1 MSISKDLLTTILGGI
16 LAASLAAK
24 EYIASNSLVDIG
36 LNFWVGIVGAVG
48 VAVFG
53 YWSKKGE

>member
-1 MSISKDLLTTILGGI
+1 MSKDLLTTIVGVLG
-16 LAASLAAK
+16 AAALAAK
-24 EYIASNSLVDIG
+24 EYLATQAGGEWSLT
-36 LNFWVGIVGAVG
+36 NWVGMVGAVM

>member
-1 MSISKDLLTTILGGI
+1 MSISKDLLTTIIGGV
-16 LAASLAAK
+16 LAAGLAAK
-24 EYIASNSLVDIG
+24 EYIASNSLVDLG
-36 LNFWVGIVGAVG
+36 LNFWVGIAGAVG